1 MINRNN
7 INNYKDSEGNWS
19 ILNARAYFDMY
30 SHEFKSMELQD
41 KLNNLGF
48 LIAEGIELP
57 DIIMQYCDNHSSHI
71 VDAVKPALLY
81 YIQQM
86 RWSESSHCTD
96 ELFDDMTEV
105 EMAMLVEDEIKV
117 RYTFSEVNCSRW
129 DESIVKEM
137 TTLSENNKTKLVE
150 ILRDVEFSREYQNK
164 NRI

>member
-7 INNYKDSEGNWS
+7 YKDNEGNWS
-19 ILNARAYFDMY
+19 MLNARVYFDIY
-30 SHEFKSMELQD
+30 SHEFKSMKLQE

-48 LIAEGIELP
+48 LIAEGMELP

-71 VDAVKPALLY
+71 VDTVKSTLLY

-86 RWSESSHCTD
+86 RWSESPHCTD

-105 EMAMLVEDEIKV
+105 EIAMLVQDEIKV
-117 RYTFSEVNCSRW
+117 RYTFSEVNCSHW
-129 DESIVKEM
+129 DDSIIKEM
-137 TTLSENNKTKLVE
+137 VIRSENDKIKFVE
-150 ILRDVEFSREYQNK
+150 ILRNIEFSREYQNR